1 MENNEVWTNED
12 QKNFE
17 KEVNRNGRN
26 YFLGGLVIV
35 AGAIAVKKGYEKYK
49 AKKEQAEL
57 ERITRVVDAIL
68 KGNQTQQSENNS
80 N

>member
-26 YFLGGLVIV
+26 YFLIGTGLLVGTVV
-35 AGAIAVKKGYEKYK
+35 AKNIYDKYQ
-49 AKKEQAEL
+49 ARKERAEI
-57 ERITRVVDAIL
+57 ERITRVVEAIL
-68 KGNQTQQSENNS
+68 KGNQNQQSENNS